1 MSDQPKIVIIGSGFA
16 GLGMAIQLKK
26 AGFHDFVVLEKSG
39 DLGGTWHHNTYPGCA
54 CDVPSPMYSY
64 SFELNPSWTRLFA
77 PQREI
82 WEYMR
87 RCAEKYGIG
96 PHLRYNSAVELLEW
110 DDAAR
115 RWSVTT
121 ADGEIY
127 TPRSVVS
134 GVGALHI
141 PLYPELPG
149 MENFQGTTFHSAG
162 WDHDYDLAGKR
173 VAVIGTGASAIQFV
187 PQIAEQVGKLV
198 LFQRTPPWIQPK
210 PDVEIPAPVRTAL
223 ASVPGLGRAVRAQI
237 YWTLEARAVGF
248 AIDPRLNKPMG
259 WMARRHI
266 AKQIADPELRARVTP
281 DYTIGC
287 KRVLLSND
295 YYPALSRPN
304 VDLITDGIAEV
315 RQNSIVTTAGEE
327 FEVDAIIYGTGFR
340 VVDGIAGQHIIGRDG
355 VKIQE
360 IWENGIEAHHGIT
373 VPGLPNLFMLLG
385 PNTGLGHNSV
395 VFMIEQQV
403 QHVMS
408 CLKLLS
414 DQKADT
420 IEVKPEA
427 MRRFN
432 DRIYRRL
439 RRAVWSEGGCQSW
452 YLDEHGVNRTLWPG
466 FTFEYWASTRK
477 AKPADYIV
485 E

>member
-1 MSDQPKIVIIGSGFA
+1 
-16 GLGMAIQLKK
+16 
-26 AGFHDFVVLEKSG
+26 
-39 DLGGTWHHNTYPGCA
+39 
-54 CDVPSPMYSY
+54 
-64 SFELNPSWTRLFA
+64 
-77 PQREI
+77 
-82 WEYMR
+82 
-87 RCAEKYGIG
+87 
-96 PHLRYNSAVELLEW
+96 
-110 DDAAR
+110 
-115 RWSVTT
+115 
-121 ADGEIY
+121 
-127 TPRSVVS
+127 
-134 GVGALHI
+134 
-141 PLYPELPG
+141 
-149 MENFQGTTFHSAG
+149 
-162 WDHDYDLAGKR
+162 
-173 VAVIGTGASAIQFV
+173 
-187 PQIAEQVGKLV
+187 
-198 LFQRTPPWIQPK
+198 
-210 PDVEIPAPVRTAL
+210 
-223 ASVPGLGRAVRAQI
+223 
-237 YWTLEARAVGF
+237 
-248 AIDPRLNKPMG
+248 
-259 WMARRHI
+259 
-266 AKQIADPELRARVTP
+266 VTP

-414 DQKADT
+414 EQKADT